1 MQRRLFLRW
10 GIGIAGVGL
19 LASRLSA
26 QGQMDHQNMSA
37 MPNMGHGSGSMP
49 MMSGGQTALLP
60 VEALPH
66 GKPLTRLPQLQNQ
79 SNQPGLFRAQL
90 TAAPVQVELAPGIK
104 TTAWAYN
111 GSLPGPLIEVHEGD
125 TLEIRFINQL
135 SQATTIHWH
144 GLPVPPDQ
152 DGNPHDPVAPGQE
165 RLYRFTLP
173 KGSAGTYWY
182 HPHPHGHTPEQVFRG
197 LAGALIVRA
206 ADDPLAML
214 PEQHLLISDLRLDS
228 AGQIPANNDMD
239 WMNGREGQ
247 FVLIN
252 GQRQPVITQSAP
264 MERWRIWNACSARYL
279 RLALPGHTLTLVG
292 TDGGLLERG
301 LGLEEILLA
310 PGERIEV
317 LVTGQESP
325 LMALAYDRSKMG
337 NPPPEKDLV
346 LAQVRMANN
355 LSGSSPALSLDKL
368 RPITDPGPV
377 KTRKRVVFSEIMD
390 MQNGRHDMQFLVNGK
405 AFDMNRV
412 DLTSRVG
419 EVELWEIYND
429 SHMDHPFHIHGTQF
443 LVQERE
449 LKDKVTAEPYR
460 AWRDTV
466 NLRPYETVRIKL
478 VQQQPGLRM
487 YHCHVLEHEGLGMM
501 ATLKVV

>member
-1 MQRRLFLRW
+1 MKRRHFLRW
-10 GIGIAGVGL
+10 GIGMAGAGL
-19 LASRLSA
+19 LASRLPA
-26 QGQMDHQNMSA
+26 QGHMDHRSTSS
-37 MPNMGHGSGSMP
+37 MPSMNHGTGSMP
-49 MMSGGQTALLP
+49 MMANGQTALLP
-60 VEALPH
+60 AETLPS
-66 GKPLTRLPQLQNQ
+66 GQPLRKLSLLSDQNHQ
-79 SNQPGLFRAQL
+79 SGLFRTQL
-90 TAAPVQVELAPGIK
+90 TAAPLQVELAPGIK
-104 TTAWAYN
+104 TKVWAYN
-111 GSLPGPLIEVHEGD
+111 GTLPGPLIDVREGD
-125 TLEIRFINQL
+125 TLEIHFFNQL
-135 SQATTIHWH
+135 PQATTIHWH

-152 DGNPHDPVAPGQE
+152 DGNPHDPVAPGAD

-182 HPHPHGHTPEQVFRG
+182 HPHPHHDTPEQVFRG

-214 PEQHLLISDLRLDS
+214 PEQHLVISDLRLDS
-228 AGQIPANNDMD
+228 TGQIPANNNMD

-252 GQRQPVITQSAP
+252 GQYQPVISQSAP
-264 MERWRIWNACSARYL
+264 MERWRVWNACSARYL
-279 RLALPGHTLTLVG
+279 RLAMPGYTLTLVG

-310 PGERIEV
+310 PGERIEL
-317 LVTGQESP
+317 LVSGQESP
-325 LMALAYDRSKMG
+325 LMALAYDRGKMG
-337 NPPPEKDLV
+337 NPPPEKDLL
-346 LAQVRMANN
+346 LAQIHMAKQI
-355 LSGSSPALSLDKL
+355 SGSSPAVTLNKL
-368 RPITDPGPV
+368 RPITDPGTV
-377 KTRKRVVFSEIMD
+377 KARKRVVFSEIMD
-390 MQNGRHDMQFLVNGK
+390 MRDGQHGMQFLVNGK

-412 DLTSRVG
+412 DLTSRLG
-419 EVELWEIYND
+419 EVELWEIHND

-449 LKDKVTAEPYR
+449 LKGKVTPEPYR

-487 YHCHVLEHEGLGMM
+487 YHCHILEHEGLGMM